1 MPDNTWPFPM
11 EIQNCMI
18 YLNVSSVVLVLL
30 LMPQSS
36 PGVDDQKVAAA
47 IERGVAWLRKAPSS
61 GHAFKKD
68 PSMPPIRNADDL
80 LLLTFLHAGLP
91 EDDPRV
97 RELLASVLAAP
108 LDKTYPV
115 ALRAMALEE
124 LDRVRYQSHIARLAQ
139 YLVDNQLANGQWGY
153 GTPSVTAD
161 AMSVETAAESPPRP
175 QGKDGLGMKPKVA
188 RKVLLKQTRVPSAFG
203 DFSNTQYAALGLRAA
218 HDAGIVLPKEV
229 IGRAIQAITV
239 AQQAGPPPKGV
250 APSLPSGRKA
260 RGWCYFHPCKIPLHR
275 PYGTMTAGMVSSLAI
290 FDYILGRDPKRN
302 TAILDGVAW
311 LQVHYTVETVPGPI
325 EFDKTTKTTYLTYYL
340 YGLER
345 AGILTGNEKFGPH
358 WWYADGVRILLE
370 AQKADGSW
378 AIDDWGTPTW
388 DTCLALL
395 FLRRATRP
403 LVPSTDRFIPGD
415 N

>member
-1 MPDNTWPFPM
+1 MTLSFA
-11 EIQNCMI
+11 
-18 YLNVSSVVLVLL
+18 VLTLL
-30 LMPQSS
+30 LIPQSA
-36 PGVDDQKVAAA
+36 PGVDDQKIAAA
-47 IERGVAWLRKAPSS
+47 IERGVTWLRNAPSN

-97 RELLASVLAAP
+97 RELLTAVLVAP

-115 ALRAMALEE
+115 ALRAMVLEE

-139 YLVDNQLANGQWGY
+139 FLLDNQLANGQWGY

-161 AMSVETAAESPPRP
+161 AMSVETAPASPAQPP
-175 QGKDGLGMKPKVA
+175 GKDGLRTKPKVV
-188 RKVLLKQTRVPSAFG
+188 RKVPLKQTRNAPGFG

-229 IGRAIQAITV
+229 IGRALQAITA
-239 AQQAGPPPKGV
+239 AQQAGPPPANG
-250 APSLPSGRKA
+250 AGGSPPSGRKA
-260 RGWCYFHPCKIPLHR
+260 RGWCYDNPCKCPLHR
-275 PYGTMTAGMVSSLAI
+275 PYGTMTAGMVSSLAV
-290 FDYILGRDPKRN
+290 FEYILGRDSRRN
-302 TAILDGVAW
+302 AAILDGLAW

-325 EFDKTTKTTYLTYYL
+325 EWDSITKTTYLTYYL

-345 AGILTGNEKFGPH
+345 VGIMTGNEKFGTH
-358 WWYADGVRILLE
+358 FWYADGVRVLLE
-370 AQKADGSW
+370 SQKQDGSW
-378 AIDDWGTPTW
+378 AVDDWGTPTW

-395 FLRRATRP
+395 FLKRSTRP
-403 LVPSTDRFIPGD
+403 LVPSTDRVIQRD
-415 N
+415 DDR